1 MAVMPRRAL
10 DGLSIR
16 ATPFDL
22 MGNGEPVPLLTSAQ
36 RQQLASLATKLNVRS
51 GHILYREDTLAT
63 AIFIC
68 ADGAVKSYRELPSG
82 TRRVAMF
89 LFGGDIFGLAENGRY
104 VNTAQAIATST
115 VYRIPVDVLTAL
127 LRQDPELDFQFLC
140 KVTHELREAQRRII
154 AMGRRDAT
162 GRVAMF
168 LHMIRR
174 RHPGRLARNV
184 IPLPMSRSDIAGYLG
199 LSLEAVSRA
208 TGALVKEGLLAF
220 DGRHSVR
227 ILDPAKLDKLA
238 ADV

>member
-1 MAVMPRRAL
+1 
-10 DGLSIR
+10 
-16 ATPFDL
+16 

-36 RQQLASLATKLNVRS
+36 RQQLVSVATKLTVRA
-51 GHILYREDTLAT
+51 GHVLYREDTVAT
-63 AIFIC
+63 SIFVC
-68 ADGAVKSYRELPSG
+68 ADGAVKSFRELPSG

-104 VNTAQAIATST
+104 VNTAQAIVPST
-115 VYRIPVDVLTAL
+115 IYRLPVDVLTAL

-168 LHMIRR
+168 LLMIRR
-174 RHPGRLARNV
+174 RHPSGRLQGNA

-208 TGALVKEGLLAF
+208 TGSMVKDGMLAF

-227 ILDPAKLDKLA
+227 VLDQERLDKLA
-238 ADV
+238 ADL

>member
-1 MAVMPRRAL
+1 MPRRVL
-10 DGLSIR
+10 DALSIR

-22 MGNGEPVPLLTSAQ
+22 MGNGEPMPLLTSAQ
-36 RQQLASLATKLNVRS
+36 RQQLVSVATKLTVKS
-51 GHILYREDTLAT
+51 GHILYREDTLAEF
-63 AIFIC
+63 IFVC
-68 ADGAVKSYRELPSG
+68 AEGAVKSYRELPSG

-104 VNTAQAIATST
+104 VNTAQAISPST
-115 VYRIPVDVLTAL
+115 IYRLPVDVLTAL
-127 LRQDPELDFQFLC
+127 LRQDPDLDFQFLC

-154 AMGRRDAT
+154 AMGRRDAA

-174 RHPGRLARNV
+174 RQSGRLEHNT

-208 TGALVKEGLLAF
+208 TGALVKDGMLAF

-227 ILDPAKLDKLA
+227 ILDADRLDKLA

>member
-1 MAVMPRRAL
+1 MPRRAV
-10 DGLSIR
+10 DALSIR

-22 MGNGEPVPLLTSAQ
+22 MGNGEAVPLLTSAQ
-36 RQQLASLATKLNVRS
+36 RQQLASVATKLQVRS
-51 GHILYREDTLAT
+51 GHVLYREDTLAES
-63 AIFIC
+63 IFIC
-68 ADGAVKSYRELPSG
+68 ADGAVKSFRELPSG

-89 LFGGDIFGLAENGRY
+89 LFAGDIFGLAENGRY
-104 VNTAQAIATST
+104 VNTAQTIAPST

-162 GRVAMF
+162 GRFAMF

-174 RHPGRLARNV
+174 RHPGRFAKSV
-184 IPLPMSRSDIAGYLG
+184 IPLPMSRSDIAAYLG

-208 TGALVKEGLLAF
+208 TGSLVKDGLLAF

-227 ILDPAKLDKLA
+227 VLDEARLDRLA